1 VYWQPSPERGRERIT
16 QGAAI
21 AVQGVSDMGI
31 GTQEILLLL
40 FFALIFFGA
49 NKIPGI
55 ARGLGKGIA
64 EFRRAARDIQD
75 EINRSVSEEPERTGR
90 RKEIPG
96 GGPEQTAG
104 GGEQGPPAHGE
115 SEEDAP
121 SSAERTGT
129 GEGEEG
135 GDRPEKA

>member
-1 VYWQPSPERGRERIT
+1 
-16 QGAAI
+16 
-21 AVQGVSDMGI
+21 MGI

-75 EINRSVSEEPERTGR
+75 EIDRSVNDEPERKR
-90 RKEIPG
+90 RPRELPDS
-96 GGPEQTAG
+96 GPEQTAG
-104 GGEQGPPAHGE
+104 EEATPP
-115 SEEDAP
+115 EE
-121 SSAERTGT
+121 EG

-135 GDRPEKA
+135 TRTGDA

>member
-1 VYWQPSPERGRERIT
+1 
-16 QGAAI
+16 
-21 AVQGVSDMGI
+21 MGI

-75 EINRSVSEEPERTGR
+75 EINRSMDEEPERKR
-90 RKEIPG
+90 QRKELPDS
-96 GGPEQTAG
+96 GPEQTA
-104 GGEQGPPAHGE
+104 EGPPPSQETGGPSE
-115 SEEDAP
+115 SDRPA
-121 SSAERTGT
+121 G
-129 GEGEEG
+129 GEGEEEDARQTG
-135 GDRPEKA
+135 EHPDEA

>member
-1 VYWQPSPERGRERIT
+1 
-16 QGAAI
+16 
-21 AVQGVSDMGI
+21 MGI

-75 EINRSVSEEPERTGR
+75 EINRSVNDEPGRPERP
-90 RKEIPG
+90 KEIPG
-96 GGPEQTAG
+96 EGPERMAGGPSPETSMRPPRETSPEDGPAEEDQKKKEEEG
-104 GGEQGPPAHGE
+104 GGEHP
-115 SEEDAP
+115 EEA
-121 SSAERTGT
+121 
-129 GEGEEG
+129 
-135 GDRPEKA
+135 